1 MEDRI
6 GADVQ
11 IAHRMLGIAAKDQS
25 RYRVAGS
32 FRSVPQD
39 RDSLI
44 KIQLCRVKLLI
55 RGLGGANPSTYS

>member
-25 RYRVAGS
+25 RYQVAGS

-39 RDSLI
+39 RDSLLL
-44 KIQLCRVKLLI
+44 QLCRVKLLI
-55 RGLGGANPSTYS
+55 RGIGGNFPSTYS